1 MVYNEFYQLVGIY
14 NQVSSNVEDDDLLR
28 DAKFTSFLLARDYGS
43 GEKVIKA
50 YNLIDGT
57 DKSKYPAQTKS
68 YRQNLIT
75 LYPNGFENSGNN
87 NFKTALFPEGFKK

>member
-1 MVYNEFYQLVGIY
+1 MVQ
-14 NQVSSNVEDDDLLR
+14 
-28 DAKFTSFLLARDYGS
+28 A
-43 GEKVIKA
+43 EKVIKA
-50 YNLIDGT
+50 YNLIDGI

-87 NFKTALFPEGFKK
+87 NFKTALFPEGFKNKVWSLNIDKFMFWLCLIYK

>member
-43 GEKVIKA
+43 GW
-50 YNLIDGT
+50 
-57 DKSKYPAQTKS
+57 KS
-68 YRQNLIT
+68 Y
-75 LYPNGFENSGNN
+75 
-87 NFKTALFPEGFKK
+87 